1 MLRTAE
7 MVVLLL
13 ETHQTSV
20 AILWRNAERRAIA
33 SRHQDA
39 YRMACPVQRAN
50 MRSILLAMMKSFS
63 CTALTSLF
71 ALPRARAAP
80 ALTALYRD
88 SPRARRSRA
97 APISI
102 WGIRLAVVAQW

>member
-71 ALPRARAAP
+71 ALTRVALTRARAALRIP
-80 ALTALYRD
+80 LD
-88 SPRARRSRA
+88 PARR
-97 APISI
+97 
-102 WGIRLAVVAQW
+102 

>member
-39 YRMACPVQRAN
+39 YRMACPVQGPRKK
-50 MRSILLAMMKSFS
+50 R
-63 CTALTSLF
+63 TRREPRQYTF
-71 ALPRARAAP
+71 ADLERARERGAAAGCKIADNSDP
-80 ALTALYRD
+80 LR
-88 SPRARRSRA
+88 
-97 APISI
+97 
-102 WGIRLAVVAQW
+102 GIFASKSDPF